1 MRAPAYAPPCA
12 PDAAGTP
19 TFAPPP
25 VLTPIT
31 ALSLRYGM
39 GRCVIPVEKC
49 AVATLLSG
57 LAEKKIDVVF
67 SLHTHGMVQTTQKKA
82 ALWQGQTGWL
92 KSGAR
97 VVERQRPLPPR
108 TI

>member
-1 MRAPAYAPPCA
+1 
-12 PDAAGTP
+12 
-19 TFAPPP
+19 
-25 VLTPIT
+25 
-31 ALSLRYGM
+31 M

-82 ALWQGQTGWL
+82 LWQGQTGWL
-92 KSGAR
+92 KSGPL
-97 VVERQRPLPPR
+97 VENDSALCPPELSECLVLAPRGAWDEDLFPLQADR
-108 TI
+108 ENGEF